1 MDKKANGVGKT
12 PPGRLSSFKKER
24 DLSLGGAKPPQ
35 TAAAA
40 KQASEAK
47 KKTFKPNL
55 NVQRTVKKE
64 PSASDKNKDGSAGG
78 RRQRDGAAGGRGRG
92 RGGGAGGDRRSGHGR
107 GQPAVIQLDSVFD
120 KGMGADPTTRRRPGG
135 SSRGGDDGAPTR
147 PLFDSSSLK
156 VDKEEEEKRLKV
168 ILQDNFIAD
177 LDSDE
182 KDKRFL
188 PVQLPMINTGKVFKD
203 EDEEPAD
210 DADGGVKKKNKANV
224 IDSDDDDDPRPMDI
238 GEKEKPKPKA
248 VIKDKGAAEAVDEEV
263 TFKELVANPRGDFL
277 FIQLPD
283 HLPGSAVAK
292 PDPGAAANAG
302 APASDAPAPRTP
314 RCTLADLPE
323 GYIGKVQIRRS
334 GRTQLKIGEE
344 LFDID
349 LGTQVGFLQ
358 DLVAVDLGE
367 DASEDQ
373 KGVHGNM
380 TVLGH
385 VKHRMVITP
394 DWDQLLN
401 TLDGNS

>member
-210 DADGGVKKKNKANV
+210 DADGGVKNFTFSLTSGYDITKNWV
-224 IDSDDDDDPRPMDI
+224 IGVTAIYRRLTGDAGDSPIVESR
-238 GEKEKPKPKA
+238 GS
-248 VIKDKGAAEAVDEEV
+248 KDQF
-263 TFKELVANPRGDFL
+263 T
-277 FIQLPD
+277 
-283 HLPGSAVAK
+283 
-292 PDPGAAANAG
+292 AG
-302 APASDAPAPRTP
+302 
-314 RCTLADLPE
+314 
-323 GYIGKVQIRRS
+323 
-334 GRTQLKIGEE
+334 
-344 LFDID
+344 
-349 LGTQVGFLQ
+349 VGLSYQF
-358 DLVAVDLGE
+358 
-367 DASEDQ
+367 
-373 KGVHGNM
+373 
-380 TVLGH
+380 
-385 VKHRMVITP
+385 
-394 DWDQLLN
+394 
-401 TLDGNS
+401 